1 MSLFISSINSG
12 SNGNCYYV
20 GNDNEAVL
28 IDAGI
33 SCRETEK
40 RMRKIGLSMDKVKAI
55 FVSHE
60 HSDHIKG
67 IPTLSEKYKLPVY
80 ISSHTLVHGRDINKQ
95 QAKEFKANEPVVIGD
110 LSIIAF
116 SKHHDAIDPHSF
128 IVKGNG
134 ITIGVFTDIGRSCQ
148 NLTDH
153 FSQCHAAFLESNYDE
168 DLLEK
173 GRYPIHLKRRI
184 KGGKGHLSNIEALE
198 VFNNH
203 RPPFMSHLLLSHLS
217 EQNNC
222 PDLVKELFARHA
234 GNTNIVIAS
243 RYEQTP
249 LYKIEGKID
258 SAILQKR
265 QTVLKKPEQMSLF
278 S

>member
-1 MSLFISSINSG
+1 
-12 SNGNCYYV
+12 
-20 GNDNEAVL
+20 
-28 IDAGI
+28 
-33 SCRETEK
+33 
-40 RMRKIGLSMDKVKAI
+40 MRKIGLSMANVKAI

-67 IPTLSEKYKLPVY
+67 IPVLSEKYQLPVY
-80 ISSHTLVHGRDINKQ
+80 ITTDTFVHGGRDINKQ
-95 QAKEFKANEPVVIGD
+95 YTKEFKANEPITIGG
-110 LSIIAF
+110 LSVIAF
-116 SKHHDAIDPHSF
+116 SKHHDAADPHSF
-128 IVKGNG
+128 IVNGNG
-134 ITIGVFTDIGRSCQ
+134 ITIGIFTDIGRSCQ
-148 NLTDH
+148 NLIDH

-168 DLLEK
+168 ELLEK

-184 KGGKGHLSNIEALE
+184 SGGKGHLSNMEALE
-198 VFNNH
+198 VFNSH

-222 PDLVKELFARHA
+222 PDLVKELFKSHA

-249 LYKIEGKID
+249 VYKIEGKVD
-258 SAILQKR
+258 SEVLQVRK
-265 QTVLKKPEQMSLF
+265 TILKKPEQMSLF